1 MTQPLIDVIVGA
13 TVSLVSVFCGVV
25 IHNRWIDRKLA
36 PKKPPKVTP

>member
-25 IHNRWIDRKLA
+25 IRSAWMSSRLRGK
-36 PKKPPKVTP
+36 PKP